1 MKQLPT
7 KIMLLTLTGAAILAD
22 TYFTLIKKDSDTQ
35 AATQTVAVAQTNQAA
50 TQSNNQT
57 TDNTSRNSND
67 TNSGISQNENTNTT
81 STSENSTTSSTY
93 KDGTYTGSS
102 TSTRWGDVQVQITI
116 QNGALS
122 NVDVLSY
129 PTNDRKS
136 QMINQQALPTYKQE
150 AIDAQ
155 SSSIQL
161 VSGATET
168 YNGFTGSLQDALN
181 QALS

>member
-7 KIMLLTLTGAAILAD
+7 KIMLLTLTGASILAD
-22 TYFTLIKKDSDTQ
+22 TYFTLIKKDTDTQ
-35 AATQTVAVAQTNQAA
+35 AATQTVAVAQT
-50 TQSNNQT
+50 TQT
-57 TDNTSRNSND
+57 TASSSSQTSQANEA
-67 TNSGISQNENTNTT
+67 TNSKATTSQTTTSETTTTNTNA
-81 STSENSTTSSTY
+81 STY
-93 KDGTYTGSS
+93 QDGTYTGSA

-116 QNGALS
+116 QNGALAS
-122 NVDVLSY
+122 VDVLSY
-129 PTNDRKS
+129 PTKDRKS
-136 QMINQQALPTYKQE
+136 QMINQQALPTYKEE

-168 YNGFTGSLQDALN
+168 YKGFTGSLQDALN

>member
-1 MKQLPT
+1 MKHLPT
-7 KIMLLTLTGAAILAD
+7 KIMLLTLTGASILAD
-22 TYFTLIKKDSDTQ
+22 TYFTLIKKDTDTQ
-35 AATQTVAVAQTNQAA
+35 AATTQTVANATQAA
-50 TQSNNQT
+50 TNQ
-57 TDNTSRNSND
+57 
-67 TNSGISQNENTNTT
+67 NTT
-81 STSENSTTSSTY
+81 SQKTTTSQDTSQTQTEQETTENTQTTTASSSGY
-93 KDGTYTGSS
+93 QDGTYTGSA

-116 QNGALS
+116 ANGQLT

-129 PTNDRKS
+129 PTRDRKS
-136 QMINQQALPTYKQE
+136 QSINQQVLPTYKQE

>member
-1 MKQLPT
+1 MKHLPT
-7 KIMLLTLTGAAILAD
+7 KIMLLSLTGAAILAD

-35 AATQTVAVAQTNQAA
+35 AATQTVAVAQTNQTA
-50 TQSNNQT
+50 TQSNSQT
-57 TDNTSRNSND
+57 NTQTEDSTSRN
-67 TNSGISQNENTNTT
+67 TSQNESTPTT
-81 STSENSTTSSTY
+81 SASDNTTTSSTY

-116 QNGALS
+116 QNGVLS